1 MFYIIVEGEQ
11 GKLAHTFWSE
21 INKQLLNG
29 KAKVVGVPGSLIM
42 YYKTIKDIVKQLNIT
57 NRHSLLLVFDKAP
70 GDFVYLMMED
80 LERLFKHEINNGKQL
95 KISYTQEFCFEEWL
109 LSSTEQDLIN
119 SNNYRSFIKEC
130 CDNNQ
135 NWAKTPRFTKFI
147 QEYGNGHTRNRE
159 QSDSI
164 LLHKLSTRKNAEITK
179 GKLGICWMGDPNN
192 TCEWK
197 KHGKC
202 NIECR
207 SRILDGV
214 NHTNF
219 SADSFKNGLM
229 QLYNFCDLEG

>member
-11 GKLAHTFWSE
+11 GKSAHTFWSE

-29 KAKVVGVPGSLIM
+29 KATVVGVPGSLDI
-42 YYKTIKDIVKQLNIT
+42 YYSTVRNVLNQLNNT
-57 NRHSLLLVFDKAP
+57 NKHSLLLVFDKAP
-70 GDFVYLMMED
+70 GGSIYSMMEE
-80 LERLFKHEINNGKQL
+80 LEGLFKHGINNGKQL

-109 LSSTEQDLIN
+109 LSSTEQDLIK
-119 SNNYRSFIKEC
+119 SNDYRNFIKEC
-130 CDNNQ
+130 CDNNK
-135 NWAKTPRFTKFI
+135 NWAKTPQFIKFI
-147 QEYGNGHTRNRE
+147 QEYGNGLTKNRE

-164 LLHKLSTRKNAEITK
+164 LLNKLATRKNAEITK

-202 NIECR
+202 NIECK

-219 SADSFKNGLM
+219 SIDNFKNGLL